1 MRKGD
6 SSQRRHSGRGDGDTN
21 GGLRKAPLPGAGLLL
36 LAVLIGL
43 LLVSLPFLP
52 LHAEAAEQGK
62 GGKWVGVDE
71 AVIEKIAG
79 EHGREAKEPLIGDD
93 QGDILLFLF
102 LLAGAVGG
110 FVAGYYWRVLITE
123 KREKD
128 AAGEASSMLSA
139 GGASAEKRE

>member
-6 SSQRRHSGRGDGDTN
+6 SSQRRHPGRGDGNTS

-36 LAVLIGL
+36 LFAVVMGLALI
-43 LLVSLPFLP
+43 FLP
-52 LHAEAAEQGK
+52 ACAGAAEQGK
-62 GGKWVGVDE
+62 GGKWAGVDE

-123 KREKD
+123 KREKE
-128 AAGEASSMLSA
+128 AVGGASSGLSA